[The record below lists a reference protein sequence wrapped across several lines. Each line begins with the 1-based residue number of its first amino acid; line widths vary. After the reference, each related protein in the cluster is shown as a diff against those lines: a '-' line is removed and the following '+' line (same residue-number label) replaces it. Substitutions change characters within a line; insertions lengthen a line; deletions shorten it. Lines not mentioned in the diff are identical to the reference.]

1 MTTAIRLLTAL
12 ILLTGGLASAG
23 SMHPALATVLGWQ
36 AVPQEQRDSFVVKGQ
51 ITVQRVHAK
60 EQVIQAL
67 MAGELGLFEA
77 AAWFRE
83 LNLTPPEHPDERWQ
97 NLPGRSEEEKLCR
110 QVMCWVR
117 VGMEDTM
124 TASQLQ
130 SKMQELEAELKAHI
144 ARHGKVI
151 LPAR

>member
-12 ILLTGGLASAG
+12 ILLTGALVG
-23 SMHPALATVLGWQ
+23 SGSLHPDLATALGWQ
-36 AVPQEQRDSFVVKGQ
+36 AAPQEQHDSFVAKGT

-83 LNLTPPEHPDERWQ
+83 LNQSPPEHPDEHWRR
-97 NLPGRSEEEKLCR
+97 LAGRCEGEKLCR

-117 VGMEDTM
+117 VGLEDTM
-124 TASQLQ
+124 PASQLQ
-130 SKMQELEAELKAHI
+130 AKIQELEAELNAHI

>member
-12 ILLTGGLASAG
+12 ILLAGGLASAG
-23 SMHPALATVLGWQ
+23 SMHPELAAALGWQ
-36 AVPQEQRDSFVVKGQ
+36 TVPREQRDSFVEKGK

-67 MAGELGLFEA
+67 ISGELGLFEA

-83 LNLTPPEHPDERWQ
+83 LSLSPPEHPDEHWR
-97 NLPGRSEEEKLCR
+97 NLPGGCEGEKLSR
-110 QVMCWVR
+110 QVLCWVR
-117 VGMEDTM
+117 IGLEDTM
-124 TASQLQ
+124 PASQLQ
-130 SKMQELEAELKAHI
+130 AKMQELEAELKAHI